1 MAIVKDSGSPKKI
14 TISLQ
19 PLSQKGTPTESVY
32 GAQSEP
38 HVIHNEGMDTDGNK
52 KRTIGMLKSMKIPE
66 PLIQVVQEP
75 IEIPTE
81 IMQAVAKYETDLRRN
96 ADSKIAAFKSNQMAA
111 TQAQVDQYKAQQL
124 SAVQS
129 EMAAMRDQGYKDG
142 FEQGQSKGLTEY
154 TTQIRELVAVIND
167 VTQNKRLFLESSE
180 PELLKLAVKIAEKI
194 VQNQVQVDQNA
205 LIAIVDQA
213 IRRITDKDK
222 VIIKTCPEDAD
233 FVRQHREEILEKMP
247 DIRTL
252 EVHED
257 PRVEQGGCIIETRL
271 GFIDSS
277 ISTKLASIEAALFKV
292 YNDR

>member
-19 PLSQKGTPTESVY
+19 PLSQKSTPTESVY

-38 HVIHNEGMDTDGNK
+38 HLIHTEGLDVDGNK
-52 KRTIGMLKSMKIPE
+52 KRTIGMLKSMKLPE
-66 PLIQVVQEP
+66 PQVQVIEAP
-75 IEIPTE
+75 LEIPNAT
-81 IMQAVAKYETDLRRN
+81 MQAIAKYETDLRRT
-96 ADSKIAAFKSNQMAA
+96 ADSKIAAFKSEQMAA
-111 TQAQVDQYKAQQL
+111 IQAQLDQYKTQQL
-124 SAVQS
+124 STVHS
-129 EMAAMRDQGYKDG
+129 EMGALRDQGYKDG
-142 FEQGQSKGLTEY
+142 FEQGQSKGLAEY
-154 TTQIRELVAVIND
+154 SDQLRELAGVIND
-167 VTQNKRLFLESSE
+167 VTQNKRLFLENSE
-180 PELLKLAVKIAEKI
+180 PELLKLAIKIAEKI
-194 VQNQVQVDQNA
+194 VQNQVQLDQNA

-277 ISTKLASIEAALFKV
+277 ISTKLASVEAALFKV

>member
-19 PLSQKGTPTESVY
+19 PLSQKGTPTESVH
-32 GAQSEP
+32 GAQAEP
-38 HVIHNEGMDTDGNK
+38 HLIHTEGMDTDVNK
-52 KRTIGMLKSMKIPE
+52 KRTIGMLKSMKVPE
-66 PLIQVVQEP
+66 PQIQVVQEP

-96 ADSKIAAFKSNQMAA
+96 ADSKIAAFKSDQMAA
-111 TQAQVDQYKAQQL
+111 TQGQVDQYKAQQL

-233 FVRQHREEILEKMP
+233 FVRQHREDILEKMP